1 MAKKKKSSGS
11 KSSFNA
17 KEFFIMH
24 VEKIVFAFIAMIAG
38 LVMYLGFNAKP
49 FPAAKT
55 PEKLKTQATQA
66 SRDLKLD
73 HNERIFQD
81 PERKIAAI
89 YEKEADE
96 SRKPKDPVV
105 YKSAAIGG
113 SSVNTR
119 SRRGDPA
126 LAAPEQLEA
135 KYFVGSVAR
144 LTANPDP
151 LDALE
156 DAKKPEVKKKPAG
169 AGSGGGNSEGG
180 SSGFTEGSQ
189 GGMGS
194 PGGSGGGMGGDP
206 LMAGQRRL
214 SGGYDLGFLFGMRT
228 FPETLGQASIVEGS
242 ITKPEAAPKKPYA
255 YPLAMVCI
263 TALAP
268 HEVMEDQ
275 YKKEF
280 YEVRGY
286 TEGRDT
292 PNYVGF
298 EVQRV
303 EIVDPNKALADSDWQ
318 PLPKA
323 SPTDY
328 KELLK
333 QLQGSCNEVHLAD
346 WVDPNISMPIP
357 PVLLSDYRKIGSHS
371 QVPTSLVDDPELP
384 GAGGMGSFA
393 GGGSS
398 GYGSGSEGGFTEGST
413 GSPSGMGGPGGMG
426 GMGSPGGGS
435 GTSSP
440 AGMGMGG
447 MGSPGGR
454 GGSSGS
460 SGFGG
465 FGGEEGS
472 AANVVMEAP
481 KKLPSTKYK
490 LVRFYD
496 VTVQPGK
503 VYKYRV
509 RLLMYDPNYPEW
521 EFLKPASSTLASDAL
536 KRVQKLQSDEPK
548 PTVSKDPTKPTV
560 VAKKKSRRETEW
572 SAPSEPVLTVKPA
585 SVYIAKGDEKDDKL
599 EAVFVEFEREKKKD
613 EDKLL
618 GFYVPRKERAEVG
631 LVFGKTPA
639 KVKGKDAPIDI
650 IHPVKKVIK
659 AFKDFK
665 STNFVTIVD
674 LKGYAPL
681 QMGNA
686 SKDPI
691 KTGIEA
697 VSFDPATGQLS
708 ISREFDNFTDFHMFT
723 QPDLPAVGPLG
734 GGLAGGG
741 AAGFGSG
748 GSSGGE
754 EGGMGPGSMGGLGS
768 PGGGPGGSSGGGPG
782 GSGGKPGSK

>member
-38 LVMYLGFNAKP
+38 LVMYLGFTAKP

-73 HNERIFQD
+73 HNERIFED
-81 PERKIAAI
+81 PERKVAAI

-96 SRKPKDPVV
+96 SRKRKDPVA

-113 SSVNTR
+113 SSVNAS

-135 KYFVGSVAR
+135 QYFVGSVAR
-144 LTANPDP
+144 MMAKIDP

-156 DAKKPEVKKKPAG
+156 DAKKIEVKKKPAG
-169 AGSGGGNSEGG
+169 AGFGGGSSEGGG

-194 PGGSGGGMGGDP
+194 SGGPGGFGGGMGGDP

-214 SGGYDLGFLFGMRT
+214 SAGYDLGYQFGMRT
-228 FPETLGQASIVEGS
+228 FADTMGQVPTVEGAA
-242 ITKPEAAPKKPYA
+242 TKPEAASKKPVA
-255 YPLAMVCI
+255 YPLGMVCI
-263 TALAP
+263 MALAP

-303 EIVDPNKALADSDWQ
+303 EIVDANKTLTDSDWQ

-323 SPTDY
+323 SPTEY

-371 QVPTSLVDDPELP
+371 QIPTSLVEDPELP
-384 GAGGMGSFA
+384 GAGGMGNFA
-393 GGGSS
+393 GGG
-398 GYGSGSEGGFTEGST
+398 YGGGSYGGGSEGESGSGEGGSSGASAM
-413 GSPSGMGGPGGMG
+413 GSPGGMGMGSPGGMGMGGMGGPGGMG
-426 GMGSPGGGS
+426 GSS
-435 GTSSP
+435 GTS
-440 AGMGMGG
+440 GYG
-447 MGSPGGR
+447 
-454 GGSSGS
+454 
-460 SGFGG
+460 GG

-472 AANVVMEAP
+472 GVNVVMEAP

-496 VTVQPGK
+496 ITALPGK

-536 KRVQKLQSDEPK
+536 KRVQKLQSEEPK
-548 PTVSKDPTKPTV
+548 PTVSKDQTQPTV
-560 VAKKKSRRETEW
+560 AAKRKSRRETEW
-572 SAPSEPVLTVKPA
+572 SAPSEPVLTLKPA
-585 SVYIAKGDEKDDKL
+585 AVYIAKGEERDDKL
-599 EAVFVEFEREKKKD
+599 EAVFVEF
-613 EDKLL
+613 DKLL
-618 GFYVPRKERAEVG
+618 GINLPRKERAEVG
-631 LVFGKTPA
+631 LVFGRTPA
-639 KVKGKDAPIDI
+639 KIKGKDAPIEI

-674 LKGYAPL
+674 LKGYTPL

-691 KTGIEA
+691 KTGYEA

-708 ISREFDNFTDFHMFT
+708 ISREFDNFIDFHMFT

-734 GGLAGGG
+734 GGLAGGS

-748 GSSGGE
+748 GSSGE
-754 EGGMGPGSMGGLGS
+754 EGGMS
-768 PGGGPGGSSGGGPG
+768 PGGMGGMSGSGGGPG
-782 GSGGKPGSK
+782 GGSGKGPGAN